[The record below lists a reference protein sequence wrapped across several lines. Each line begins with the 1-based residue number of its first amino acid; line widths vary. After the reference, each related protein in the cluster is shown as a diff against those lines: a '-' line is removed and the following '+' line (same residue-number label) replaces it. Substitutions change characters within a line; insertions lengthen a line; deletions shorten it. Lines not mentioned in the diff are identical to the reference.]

1 MTHLKLNC
9 DLGEGYGVWHLGDDE
24 QIMPLIDQANIACG
38 FHAGDSGTM
47 LRTLKLAQANQV
59 EIGAHPSYPDRVG
72 FGRRS
77 MRIAPEDLYN
87 DVLYQTAA
95 LSGMAKTV
103 NAQVAY
109 IKPHGA
115 LYHDMLSDSACL
127 GALLKVAKDCD
138 LKLMV
143 PAGAT
148 TELMQQQAAQAGVD
162 LMFEAFADRRYT
174 ANKTLLSRTQSGAV
188 LNKLEMLEQARRLIS
203 DGSVISDDGTT
214 LALRA
219 DTLCVHGDSPS
230 ALAALKE
237 IRGLVDACVD

>member
-1 MTHLKLNC
+1 MTQLKLNC
-9 DLGEGYGVWHLGDDE
+9 DLGEAYGVWHLGDDE
-24 QIMPLIDQANIACG
+24 PIMPLIDQANIACG
-38 FHAGDSGTM
+38 FHAGDSSTM
-47 LRTLKLAQANQV
+47 LKTLKLARANKV

-95 LSGMAKTV
+95 LTGMAATLNIRV
-103 NAQVAY
+103 SY

-115 LYHDMLSDSACL
+115 LYHDMLSQSVTF
-127 GALLKVAKDCD
+127 GALLQAAKDCA

-148 TELMQQQAAQAGVD
+148 TQFMQEQAANEGVQ
-162 LMFEAFADRRYT
+162 LIFEAFADRRYT
-174 ANKTLLSRTQSGAV
+174 KHKTLLPRAEPGAV
-188 LNKLEMLEQARRLIS
+188 LSKCEMLEQARRLITDS
-203 DGSVISDDGTT
+203 CVISDCGTPIE
-214 LALRA
+214 LRA

-230 ALAALKE
+230 ALAALQE
-237 IRGLVDACVD
+237 IRCLVNACVD

>member
-1 MTHLKLNC
+1 MIRLKLNC
-9 DLGEGYGVWHLGDDE
+9 DLGEGYGTWNLGDDD

-38 FHAGDSGTM
+38 FHAGDPSTM
-47 LRTLKLAQANQV
+47 LTTLKLAQANSV

-77 MRIAPEDLYN
+77 MRIAPTDLYN

-95 LSGMAKTV
+95 LTGMATTL
-103 NAQVAY
+103 NAKVSY

-115 LYHDMLSDSACL
+115 LYHDMLSQSETFE
-127 GALLKVAKDCD
+127 ALLRVAKNCA

-148 TELMQQQAAQAGVD
+148 TELMQEYADKAGVV

-174 ANKTLLSRTQSGAV
+174 KQKTLLARTQKGAV
-188 LNKLEMLEQARRLIS
+188 LSKSEMLEQARQLLTQGCITS
-203 DGSVISDDGTT
+203 DCGTSIG
-214 LALRA
+214 LRA
-219 DTLCVHGDSPS
+219 DTLCVHGDTPS
-230 ALAALKE
+230 ALAALTE
-237 IRGLVDACVD
+237 LRDLVNAHAN

>member
-38 FHAGDSGTM
+38 FHAGDPSTM
-47 LRTLKLAQANQV
+47 LTTLKLAQANKV

-77 MRIAPEDLYN
+77 MRIASTDLYN
-87 DVLYQTAA
+87 DVLYQTSA
-95 LSGMAKTV
+95 LMGMAKTL
-103 NAQVAY
+103 NAQVSY

-115 LYHDMLSDSACL
+115 LYHDMLSQAETYQ
-127 GALLKVAKDCD
+127 ALLQVAKDCG

-148 TELMQQQAAQAGVD
+148 TELMCEQAAQKNVE
-162 LMFEAFADRRYT
+162 LLFEAFADRRYT
-174 ANKTLLSRTQSGAV
+174 QHKTLLARAQRGAV
-188 LNKLEMLEQARRLIS
+188 LSKSEMLEQARLLLTEGRVVS
-203 DGSVISDDGTT
+203 DCGAT
-214 LALRA
+214 LYLQA

-237 IRGLVDACVD
+237 IRALVSQYVN

>member
-1 MTHLKLNC
+1 MTRLKLNC
-9 DLGEGYGVWHLGDDE
+9 DLGEGYGTWHLGDDD

-38 FHAGDSGTM
+38 FHAGDPSTM
-47 LRTLKLAQANQV
+47 LTTLKLARGNQV

-77 MRIAPEDLYN
+77 MRIAPKDLYN

-95 LSGMAKTV
+95 LTGMALTLH
-103 NAQVAY
+103 AQVSY

-115 LYHDMLSDSACL
+115 LYHDMLSQPETYL
-127 GALLKVAKDCD
+127 ALLQVAKDCE

-148 TELMQQQAAQAGVD
+148 TEQMCEQAAQTNVE
-162 LMFEAFADRRYT
+162 LLFEAFADRRYT
-174 ANKTLLSRTQSGAV
+174 QHKTLLARTQQGAV
-188 LNKLEMLEQARRLIS
+188 LSKSEMLEQARLLVTEGRVVS
-203 DGSVISDDGTT
+203 DCGASIN
-214 LALRA
+214 LKA

-237 IRGLVDACVD
+237 IRALVSPHVN